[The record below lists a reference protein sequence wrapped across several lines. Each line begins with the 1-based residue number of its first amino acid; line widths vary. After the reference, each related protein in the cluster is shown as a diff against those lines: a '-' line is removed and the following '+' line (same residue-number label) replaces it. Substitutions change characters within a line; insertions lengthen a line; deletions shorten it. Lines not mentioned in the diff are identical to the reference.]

1 MKNSIKRY
9 TLILLGLFTVITSCE
24 DDPIA
29 IEVPTPED
37 AIFTFE
43 VDAENPNKIHFK
55 GQPQKES
62 WFTHWDFGDNSSAE
76 GLEVTK
82 VFLKKGDYDV
92 RFKVFTEAGSAESIQ
107 TVLINEDFQGPN
119 ILKNGDFKSQE
130 SWSLLPISDGM
141 DITFEDEA
149 AHWNGGSWGHA
160 GIYQAV
166 NVLGNNLYQISMDIT
181 GGPLSDS
188 WFEVYVGKEIPQ
200 PGSDYTDG
208 GIRIGLNTWNGC
220 GNEPF
225 DGDFSE
231 FSCAGEGPTFKFSQT
246 GTVYLVIRGGG
257 ADYGENGVT
266 IDNVAIRSLE
276 SSEVLPA
283 PLIANFSFETNDL
296 TVKFSNASTNATTY
310 SWDFGDGTAIS
321 SEENPEHS
329 YASGGIYTVKLTA
342 SNTSESN
349 EIVKQ
354 VTVIDPSAAP
364 EASFTSSVNY
374 LEVAFTNTS
383 ANATTY
389 EWDFGDGIG
398 TSQSENPTYTY
409 SEPGTYMV
417 TLVASKNGQSDTF
430 SAEIVTTADPNLISN
445 GNFNNESG
453 WTIINHYEAANM
465 NGMVT
470 IENGEAKFSE
480 TTNTDWKHMGIYTQV
495 TLEAGMYQFD
505 MDMSYSGINDIWGE
519 VYLGSDEPVQNQ
531 DYTGNIYVLKA
542 YNTWDCGNIKTYS
555 GKAASSG
562 CDPSENPGRFEI
574 TTPGTYYIVF
584 RTGGQTYGNDGII
597 IDNMSLIRL

>member
-9 TLILLGLFTVITSCE
+9 TLILLGLFTVFTSCE

-29 IEVPTPED
+29 IEAPTPED

-55 GQPQKES
+55 ANPQKET
-62 WFTHWDFGDNSSAE
+62 WYTHWDFGDNSSAE

-92 RFKVFTEAGSAESIQ
+92 RFKVFTDAGAAESIQ

-130 SWSLLPISDGM
+130 SWSLLPISDGVN
-141 DITFEDEA
+141 ITFEDDA
-149 AHWNGGSWGHA
+149 
-160 GIYQAV
+160 
-166 NVLGNNLYQISMDIT
+166 
-181 GGPLSDS
+181 
-188 WFEVYVGKEIPQ
+188 
-200 PGSDYTDG
+200 DG

-231 FSCAGEGPTFKFSQT
+231 LSCAGEGPTFKFSQT

-283 PLIANFSFETNDL
+283 PIVANFDFEINDL
-296 TVKFSNASTNATTY
+296 TVKFNNTSSNATSY
-310 SWDFGDGTAIS
+310 SWDFGDEVGTS
-321 SEENPEHS
+321 TEENPE
-329 YASGGIYTVKLTA
+329 YTFEGGGIYTVKLTA
-342 SNTSESN
+342 SNNSESN
-349 EIVKQ
+349 EILKQ
-354 VTVIDPSAAP
+354 VTVIDPLAAP
-364 EASFTSSVNY
+364 LASFTSSVNY
-374 LEVAFTNTS
+374 LEVVFTNTS
-383 ANATTY
+383 ANAESY
-389 EWDFGDGIG
+389 QWDFGDGLG
-398 TSQSENPTYTY
+398 SSQQESPNYTY
-409 SEPGTYMV
+409 SESGTYTV
-417 TLVASKNGQSDTF
+417 TLVATKGDQSDTY
-430 SAEIVTTADPNLISN
+430 SAEVVTNVDPNIILN
-445 GNFNNESG
+445 GNFNDQSG

-495 TLEAGMYQFD
+495 TLEAGIYEFD
-505 MDMSYSGINDIWGE
+505 MDMTYSGINDIWGE
-519 VYLGSDEPVQNQ
+519 VYLGSDEPVQNE

-555 GKAASSG
+555 GKAAASG

-574 TTPGTYYIVF
+574 TTPGTYYLVF